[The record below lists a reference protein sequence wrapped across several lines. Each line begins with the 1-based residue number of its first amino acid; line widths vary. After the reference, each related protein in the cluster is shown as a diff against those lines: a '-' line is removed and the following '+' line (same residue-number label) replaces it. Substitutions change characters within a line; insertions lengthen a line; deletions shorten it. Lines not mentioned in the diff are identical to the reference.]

1 MYRGR
6 PRRPRPTVEQPTTG
20 RAAEPAGVYTVDLM
34 SAAPMIDRSQHSVLV
49 VDDNESTRYATARNL
64 RAGGFNIVE
73 AAAGAEAL
81 ELGEFVS
88 AVVLDVHLPDLLGFE
103 VCRLLRSKAATAHLP
118 VVYVSAMYVSE
129 ADQQHGM
136 QTGGNAY
143 MVSPVDP
150 EALLATLDQLI
161 EQPAPLAH

>member
-1 MYRGR
+1 
-6 PRRPRPTVEQPTTG
+6 
-20 RAAEPAGVYTVDLM
+20 
-34 SAAPMIDRSQHSVLV
+34 MIDRSLYSVLV
-49 VDDNESTRYATARNL
+49 VDDNPATRYATARHL
-64 RAGGFNIVE
+64 RAAGFNIVE

-81 ELGEFVS
+81 ELVEFVS

-103 VCRLLRSKAATAHLP
+103 VCRLLRSKPATSDLP

-129 ADQQHGM
+129 ADQRHGM

-150 EALLATLDQLI
+150 ATLLATLDQLI
-161 EQPAPLAH
+161 GDRKAITH